1 MQNKFNN
8 LQEAFFKLSKSLDEA
23 PEVFSRGSK
32 QKERNFVSFCI
43 EDPTQIFIDIPARK
57 FSEDYAIT
65 EWLWYLSSDPRVSN
79 IGKLATIW
87 RQISDKNGQVE
98 SNYGF
103 YLKPQWEWVK
113 QEILGDV
120 DTRRATIVI
129 NQPYHKNKNP
139 KDYPCTQYI
148 QFFVRENKLNMGVNM
163 RSNDLVFG
171 LCNDVFTF
179 ALFQQLMLIEL
190 RDAGLDIELGSYY
203 HHAGS
208 LHVYERHYDMVS
220 EIINSG
226 PYERPNKTFTLNS
239 EITFASSFQ
248 LPSREME
255 KEEIKNYVQHA
266 KRFLFDEYS

>member
-1 MQNKFNN
+1 M
-8 LQEAFFKLSKSLDEA
+8 
-23 PEVFSRGSK
+23 
-32 QKERNFVSFCI
+32 
-43 EDPTQIFIDIPARK
+43 
-57 FSEDYAIT
+57 
-65 EWLWYLSSDPRVSN
+65 
-79 IGKLATIW
+79 ATIW

-220 EIINSG
+220 EIIPNHTIIFLARLCFSTSG
-226 PYERPNKTFTLNS
+226 CSVISIGVSIYTNLS
-239 EITFASSFQ
+239 ITY
-248 LPSREME
+248 
-255 KEEIKNYVQHA
+255 II
-266 KRFLFDEYS
+266 